1 MTDPSHPFSRLRAL
15 RDLPGVE
22 GKRLTETA
30 TDEERDIIAKEFNL
44 SGLKNFRVEARI
56 EKEGKTGWRA
66 EGRIIATASQPCVV
80 SLEPVIQKI
89 DESFTRSFIP
99 MTKAETEEFY
109 TNINLDPMAD
119 DPPEPLGIGI
129 DIGDVALEAFALA
142 LDPYPRS
149 PEASFTPRTVTPP
162 GAEPITDELL
172 KPFAALAALKQAGSA
187 EE

>member
-1 MTDPSHPFSRLRAL
+1 MTDPSHPFSRLLAL

-119 DPPEPLGIGI
+119 DPPEPWKS
-129 DIGDVALEAFALA
+129 ALISVMSRWRPSPWRSTPIRDHRRPALRLA
-142 LDPYPRS
+142 LSRPRGPS
-149 PEASFTPRTVTPP
+149 R
-162 GAEPITDELL
+162 
-172 KPFAALAALKQAGSA
+172 
-187 EE
+187 